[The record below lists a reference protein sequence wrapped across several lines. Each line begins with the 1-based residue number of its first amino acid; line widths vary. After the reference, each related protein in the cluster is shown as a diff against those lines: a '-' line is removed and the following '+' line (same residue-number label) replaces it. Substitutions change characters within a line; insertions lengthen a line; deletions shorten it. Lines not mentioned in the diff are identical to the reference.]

1 MKKTS
6 GIKAADLLKKKG
18 GLSLIDMAA
27 LLIFAVLAVYY
38 FHQCRAASYI
48 VDEGYYLTI
57 PHRFLMGDKPFTEE
71 WHVSQLT
78 ALLQML
84 PFYAFTGLTGG
95 VEGIILWN
103 RYLAVICHLC
113 VSVYLYL
120 HLRKE
125 RLAGL
130 FASAMFCS
138 YFCFNIYQLCY
149 NTICVMSLA
158 VLCCILFLKEKPNAF
173 QLVFAGVILSC
184 LVLSE
189 PLLAFIYIFYSVA
202 VIVRAAGLQKGK
214 DWFGGASFLINSRT
228 WRLLSAGIAPCL
240 AGTLFFVFSRES
252 LGEILTVLPEL
263 FTDPEYNFSV
273 SSGNMLDPVQIM
285 AVINCYTPYFL
296 CFAAAAF
303 CLCLTVLK
311 KKNRR
316 AGMILAALT
325 TTAAFAISV
334 GNWLFFEDACFLR
347 MYRAVPLLFLGIVCY
362 SYTRNREKKLFVFWV
377 FTLAAT
383 LIVDYASAWSIALCA
398 PVAMVP
404 SVLMISRCLRELRSE
419 SSAPNKKKKSR
430 RKAGK
435 ISVRAVTACLMSV
448 VCSALLTEILWNS
461 LFFDL
466 LVTENVRHP
475 TEVMTEGPLRGLKTT
490 AETKRDYT
498 LTLKDLDVI
507 KENCTGPVYIMGLN
521 SWYYLYLDLP
531 YATFSTWYEDND
543 WKRQAR
549 YFELFEDRVPEYI
562 YIPYADGFNIIGED
576 KDGRRY
582 DDKIGFLDGLFDYTL
597 TEGRAGSIIHV
608 NGKSQQS

>member
-6 GIKAADLLKKKG
+6 AGKTADLLKKKD
-18 GLSLIDMAA
+18 GLTVIDAAA
-27 LLIFAVLAVYY
+27 LLLFAGFAVYY
-38 FHQCRAASYI
+38 LLQCRTASYI

-84 PFYAFTGLTGG
+84 PFYAYTKLTGG

-130 FASAMFCS
+130 FASVMFCS

-149 NTICVMSLA
+149 NTICIMSLT
-158 VLCCILFLKEKPNAF
+158 VLCCVLFLKEKPNAF
-173 QLVFAGVILSC
+173 QTVFAGVILSC

-189 PLLAFIYIFYSVA
+189 PLLAFLYVFYTAA
-202 VIVRAAGLQKGK
+202 VIVRAVGLKKGK
-214 DWFGGASFLINSRT
+214 DRFGGAAFLINSRT

-240 AGTLFFVFSRES
+240 AGTLYFVFSRVS
-252 LGEILTVLPEL
+252 LGEIFAVLPEL

-273 SSGNMLDPVQIM
+273 TSGNMLDPVQIM
-285 AVINCYTPYFL
+285 AVVDCYTPYFL
-296 CFAAAAF
+296 VFAAAAF

-311 KKNRR
+311 KKNQR
-316 AGMILAALT
+316 AGMILASL
-325 TTAAFAISV
+325 TTAAAFAVSV
-334 GNWLFFEDACFLR
+334 VNWMFFEDACFLR
-347 MYRAVPLLFLGIVCY
+347 MYRAVPLLFFGIVCY
-362 SYTRNREKKLFVFWV
+362 AYTRNREKRLLVFWGS
-377 FTLAAT
+377 TLVAT

-398 PVAMVP
+398 PAAMIP
-404 SVLMISRCLRELRSE
+404 SVLMISRYLRELKSE
-419 SSAPNKKKKSR
+419 QTAPTKKKSR
-430 RKAGK
+430 DKAG
-435 ISVRAVTACLMSV
+435 ISARSVTACLMSV
-448 VCSALLTEILWNS
+448 VCCALVTESLWNS
-461 LFFDL
+461 VFFDL

-475 TEVMTEGPLRGLKTT
+475 TEVMTEGPLKGLKTT

-498 LTLKDLDVI
+498 LILKDLDVI
-507 KENCTGPVYIMGLN
+507 KETCTGPVYIMSLN

-543 WKRQAR
+543 WARQTR
-549 YFELFEDRVPEYI
+549 YFELFENRVPEYV
-562 YIPYADGFNIIGED
+562 YIPKANGFNIISED
-576 KDGRRY
+576 KKAYLY
-582 DDKIGFLDGLFDYTL
+582 DDKIEFLDGLFDYTL
-597 TEGRAGSIIHV
+597 TDGKAGFIIHV
-608 NGKSQQS
+608 NGKTKR